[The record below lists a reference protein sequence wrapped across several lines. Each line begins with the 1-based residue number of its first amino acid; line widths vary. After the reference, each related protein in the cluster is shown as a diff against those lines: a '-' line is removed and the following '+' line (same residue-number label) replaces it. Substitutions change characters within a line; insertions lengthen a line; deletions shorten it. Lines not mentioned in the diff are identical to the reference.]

1 MTLKKFS
8 ILLIIAMLCG
18 CSSVIKEED
27 QNDESY
33 NYKLYF
39 SDDDLDETYDDAN
52 YVLLEGDSDLTI
64 SKAGTYVL
72 SGELEGS
79 VIVNCNGDVKL
90 VLDGVT
96 INSGD
101 FASIYVKKCDK
112 VTITLA
118 QGSEN
123 VLSDSGEE
131 YVAYDDNNVDGL
143 IFSKSDLTFNGSGKL
158 TLNANY
164 KHGIVC
170 KDELVFTNGTYEI
183 NSASQGINGKDCV
196 KIKDGTLNI
205 ISGKAGIKSSND
217 EDEGRGYI
225 YIVGGDINIS
235 SEHKGITAYNDLII
249 DGGTINITKSYE
261 ALEGAVITINDG
273 EISLVSSDDGINA
286 SNKANGTSTFKMN
299 GGNVYINAEG
309 DGIDS
314 NGDIYITGGTLY
326 VEGPI
331 SGGDAAFDYDD
342 AAYISGGEI
351 LMIGQSDMA
360 EGFNE
365 DGSEQVSL
373 LYNLDS
379 SYTSSSQLTISV
391 NDEIIFDKTVS
402 KQFNSILVSS
412 SKFSVGDTV
421 TITINDDTFTYELT
435 SVSNTYGSSNFNK
448 GGMGPGGNDDFNP
461 GENGDRP
468 SGSFEPKDG
477 DRPEMPDGSF
487 VPENNDNDDNN

>member
-1 MTLKKFS
+1 MSLKKFS

-18 CSSVIKEED
+18 CSSVIKEE
-27 QNDESY
+27 SVTKTY
-33 NYKLYF
+33 SYKLYF
-39 SDDDLDETYDDAN
+39 DDEDLDESYDNAN

-64 SKAGTYVL
+64 SKSGTYVL
-72 SGELEGS
+72 SGQLDGS

-90 VLDGVT
+90 VLDGAT
-96 INSGD
+96 INSDD
-101 FASIYVKKCDK
+101 FASIYVKKANK

-118 QGSEN
+118 KDSEN

-131 YVAYDDNNVDGL
+131 YVAYDDNNVDGV

-158 TLNANY
+158 TINANY

-170 KDELVFTNGTYEI
+170 KDELVFTNGTYDI
-183 NSASQGINGKDCV
+183 TSKSQGISGKDCV
-196 KIKDGTLNI
+196 KIKDGAFNI
-205 ISGKAGIKSSND
+205 TSGKAAIKSNNQ

-225 YIVGGDINIS
+225 YILGGQINIS
-235 SEHKGITAYNDLII
+235 SDHKGITAYNDLII
-249 DGGTINITKSYE
+249 DGGNINITKSYE
-261 ALEGAVITINDG
+261 ALEAAVVTINDG

-286 SNKANGTSTFKMN
+286 SNKAGGVSTFKMN

-342 AAYISGGEI
+342 AAYISNGEI
-351 LMIGQSDMA
+351 LMVGQSDMA

-379 SYTSSSQLTISV
+379 SYTSNTKLTISV
-391 NDEIIFDKTVS
+391 NDEVIFDKTVS

-412 SKFSVGDTV
+412 SKFSVGDIV
-421 TITINDDTFTYELT
+421 TISVGEDTFTYELT
-435 SVSNTYGSSNFNK
+435 SVSNTYGNSNFNQ
-448 GGMGPGGNDDFNP
+448 GGMPGMNRDDNFNP
-461 GENGDRP
+461 GEDKGQGPGGDFNPENGEKPDMP
-468 SGSFEPKDG
+468 SGSFS
-477 DRPEMPDGSF
+477 PDDKS
-487 VPENNDNDDNN
+487 DDN